1 MLDFIS
7 YPIGTFLRIIYNTLA
22 YKNYGLSIILLTVI
36 IKSLVLPLTIKQYRS
51 TAKMSEVQPQLQELQ
66 KKYKNDP
73 QKLNEETVKLYQK
86 YKINPA
92 SGCLPMLIQMPILF
106 SLYYVISQPLKYM
119 FKIPVDAIQQVFS
132 MIPAGAASSA
142 NLRDLS
148 IISYFSHNTDK
159 LADINGAITQSHLLN
174 MSFFGIN
181 LGAIPSLDIG
191 KLFGSS
197 PDMQAWYLLIIPV
210 LAIVTTFISTKYS
223 MNQTPQQGANPSQ
236 AAMTNSMILISPVM
250 TGFISF
256 TVPAGLGI
264 YWIISNV
271 FQMAQQ
277 LFMNKYV
284 IKKASNKENK
294 PLSEMSS

>member
-22 YKNYGLSIILLTVI
+22 FKNYGLSIILLTVI
-36 IKSLVLPLTIKQYRS
+36 IKTLVLPLTIKQYRS
-51 TAKMSEVQPQLQELQ
+51 TSQMSEVQPQLQELQ
-66 KKYKNDP
+66 KKYKNDS

-92 SGCLPMLIQMPILF
+92 SGCLPLLIQMPILF

-119 FKIPVDAIQQVFS
+119 FKIPVEAIQQVFNA
-132 MIPAGAASSA
+132 IPAGAAASS

-148 IISYFSHNTDK
+148 IINYFSQNADK
-159 LADINGAITQSHLLN
+159 LTDINGVITQNHLLN
-174 MSFFGIN
+174 MRFFGIN
-181 LGAIPSLDIG
+181 LGAIPSLDINR
-191 KLFGSS
+191 LFGSS
-197 PDMQAWYLLIIPV
+197 LDMQAWFLLIVPV
-210 LAIVTTFISTKYS
+210 LAIITTFISTKYS
-223 MNQTPQQGANPSQ
+223 MNQTPQQGANANQ
-236 AAMTNSMILISPVM
+236 TAMTNSMVLISPIM

-264 YWIISNV
+264 YWIISNI

-277 LFMNKYV
+277 LFMNKYI
-284 IKKASNKENK
+284 IKNANNSQNT
-294 PLSEMSS
+294 PLSEPSS

>member
-7 YPIGTFLRIIYNTLA
+7 YPIGAFLRIIYNTLA
-22 YKNYGLSIILLTVI
+22 FKNYGLSIILLTVI
-36 IKSLVLPLTIKQYRS
+36 IKTLVLPLTIKQYRS
-51 TAKMSEVQPQLQELQ
+51 TAKISEIQPQIQEIQ

-73 QKLNEETVKLYQK
+73 QKLNAETVKLYQE

-92 SGCLPMLIQMPILF
+92 SGCLPLLIQMPVLF

-119 FKIPVDAIQQVFS
+119 FKIPKDVISQIFS
-132 MIPAGAASSA
+132 MIPAEAVKSS
-142 NLRDLS
+142 NLHDLS
-148 IISYFSHNTDK
+148 IIDYFSHNLDK
-159 LADINGAITQSHLLN
+159 LSSANGLITQDNLLN
-174 MSFFGIN
+174 MKFFGIN
-181 LGAIPSLDIG
+181 LGAIPSLDPSR
-191 KLFGSS
+191 LFGSS

-223 MNQTPQQGANPSQ
+223 MNQTPQQNTNPSQ
-236 AAMTNSMILISPVM
+236 NSMMNSMTLISPIM

-271 FQMAQQ
+271 FQLGQQ
-277 LFMNKYV
+277 LFMNKY
-284 IKKASNKENK
+284 IINKASSSKNK
-294 PLSEMSS
+294 PLSEPSS